1 MPSRRRRLAI
11 PALALLLLALGAAPV
26 AADCD
31 VAGPVE
37 EVLPTA
43 EVAFVGT
50 VSEIVGAMARFE
62 VHEVW
67 AGPVG
72 QTVEV
77 HGLASGVEFTEDD
90 RRWEA
95 GTTYLV
101 LPYVEGGD
109 LRDSICTA
117 TTEWTDDLEA
127 LRPADAVI
135 HAPAEAP
142 EASVSLTIP
151 IVAAVLAI
159 VALVSIV
166 AFRRGSTTPR

>member
-1 MPSRRRRLAI
+1 MHAARRLTAASI
-11 PALALLLLALGAAPV
+11 LVITLAALGAVPV
-26 AADCD
+26 AADCNL
-31 VAGPVE
+31 AGPVQ

-50 VSEIVGAMARFE
+50 VSEVIGAMARFE

-72 QTVEV
+72 HTVEV

-90 RRWEA
+90 RHWEA

-101 LPYVEGGD
+101 LPYTEGGD

-117 TTEWTDDLEA
+117 TTEWTEDLAA

-135 HAPAEAP
+135 HEPAEPAEA
-142 EASVSLTIP
+142 SVPMAIP
-151 IVAAVLAI
+151 LAAVALAV

-166 AFRRGSTTPR
+166 AFRRSGDAAG

>member
-1 MPSRRRRLAI
+1 MPPSRRRLAI
-11 PALALLLLALGAAPV
+11 PTLALALLALGSAPV
-26 AADCD
+26 AADCNL
-31 VAGPVE
+31 AGPVE

-50 VSEIVGAMARFE
+50 VSQVIGAMALFE

-72 QTVEV
+72 HTVEV

-90 RRWEA
+90 RRWEP

-101 LPYVEGGD
+101 LPYTEGGD

-117 TTEWTDDLEA
+117 TTEWTDDLAA

-135 HAPAEAP
+135 HEPAQSP
-142 EASVSLTIP
+142 EASGSMTIP
-151 IVAAVLAI
+151 IVAGVIAL
-159 VALVSIV
+159 VALISIV
-166 AFRRGSTTPR
+166 AFRRPRVGPG